1 MVRPGM
7 KMTLPTG
14 NRGSEPRRCAFTLIE
29 LICVMT
35 LLVVVAG
42 LSAPKLGNFF
52 RGRTLD
58 SEARRLLSL
67 TRHGQSRA
75 VSEGVPMVL
84 WVDAKQRSYGLE
96 ADSSYEDRDPK
107 AEEFSVDQSLQIEAI
122 NVGAANMSTVLPRTM
137 SVNSVTSSQHRN
149 LPGIRFQPDGSVEA
163 TSPQLVQ
170 LTDRNGASLWLA
182 QSTNRSN
189 YEIRNNSN

>member
-1 MVRPGM
+1 MGRPAM

-14 NRGSEPRRCAFTLIE
+14 NRGSKPPRCAFTLIE

-35 LLVVVAG
+35 LLVVVVG
-42 LSAPKLGNFF
+42 LSAPTLGNFF

-67 TRHGQSRA
+67 TRHAQSRA

-84 WVDAKQRSYGLE
+84 WVDAKQRRYGLE
-96 ADSSYEDRDPK
+96 ADSSYTDRDTK
-107 AEEFSVDQSLQIEAI
+107 AEEYSVDPTLQIEAI
-122 NVGAANMSTVLPRTM
+122 NVGVVNATVMRQTI
-137 SVNSVTSSQHRN
+137 SGNTVTSSQHRN
-149 LPGIRFQPDGSVEA
+149 LPGLRFQPDGSVEA

-170 LTDRNGASLWLA
+170 LTDRNGTMLWLA
-182 QSTNRSN
+182 QSTNRMS
-189 YEIRNNSN
+189 YEIRNNK

>member
-1 MVRPGM
+1 M
-7 KMTLPTG
+7 
-14 NRGSEPRRCAFTLIE
+14 A
-29 LICVMT
+29 
-35 LLVVVAG
+35 LLVVVVG
-42 LSAPKLGNFF
+42 LAAPTLGNFF

-96 ADSSYEDRDPK
+96 ADSSYDDHDAK
-107 AEEFSVDQSLQIEAI
+107 AEEYAVDQTLQIEAI
-122 NVGAANMSTVLPRTM
+122 NVGAVNLATALRRTI
-137 SVNSVTSSQHRN
+137 SGNTTTGSQHRN
-149 LPGIRFQPDGSVEA
+149 LPGIRFQPDGSVES

-182 QSTNRSN
+182 QSTNRLN